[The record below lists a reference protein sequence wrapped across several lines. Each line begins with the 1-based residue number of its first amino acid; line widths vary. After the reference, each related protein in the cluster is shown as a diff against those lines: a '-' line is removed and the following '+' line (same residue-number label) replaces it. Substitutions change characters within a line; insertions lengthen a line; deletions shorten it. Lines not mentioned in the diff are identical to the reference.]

1 MDFNGLIGYIGGYV
15 GLILG
20 YSLLQIPQLISLVSQ
35 HLKKYLAK
43 RSADE
48 YNDTTQVN
56 VEEALSK
63 HINYGSPT
71 TTTPEIKS
79 DFTYTTEL

>member
-1 MDFNGLIGYIGGYV
+1 MDFNGLVGYIGGYI

-20 YSLLQIPQLISLVSQ
+20 YSLLQIPQLIPLLSR

-43 RSADE
+43 RSSEE

-56 VEEALSK
+56 VEEASCK
-63 HINYGSPT
+63 NNKYGSTT
-71 TTTPEIKS
+71 TTTPETTS
-79 DFTYTTEL
+79 DFTYISEL

>member
-1 MDFNGLIGYIGGYV
+1 MDFNGLVGYIGGYV

-20 YSLLQIPQLISLVSQ
+20 CSLLQIPQLISLISR

-43 RSADE
+43 QSSDE
-48 YNDTTQVN
+48 YNDTKQVN
-56 VEEALSK
+56 VEEASCK

-71 TTTPEIKS
+71 TTTPETKS